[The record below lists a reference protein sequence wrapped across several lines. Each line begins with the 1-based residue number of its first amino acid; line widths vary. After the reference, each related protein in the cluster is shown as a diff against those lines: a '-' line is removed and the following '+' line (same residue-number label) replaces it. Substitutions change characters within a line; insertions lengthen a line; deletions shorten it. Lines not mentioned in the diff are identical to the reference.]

1 MSDNKLNHEIPQ
13 DIAVNLNIKSTDLS
27 IPDENN
33 SIAKETKK
41 AEPEKEKKEKK
52 NVPPSMSESSRIYA
66 YITKASKINYTIDSL
81 IQKILS
87 GEKQYDLSKI
97 VSAYELAESYHH
109 NQKRESG
116 EPYITHPL
124 AVAYILLELGMDTD
138 TICAALLHDVVED
151 TDCTLEELQ
160 KKFGADV
167 AMLVNGVTKLGKVE
181 IFTKEEQKAENIRK
195 ILLAMSEDIRVIII
209 KLADR
214 LHNMRTLNFCR
225 DEKRRTI
232 AHETMNIY
240 APIAHRLGIR
250 SIKDELEDLA
260 FYYLDPY
267 AYEDIEEQMAMRKES
282 REALVESIKEK
293 IHKRLEKDFD
303 PVPTIEGRVKSN
315 YGIYKKVYRDG
326 KEIDQI
332 YDRYAVRIIV
342 NTVTE
347 CYNVLGIIHD
357 MFKPIPNRFKD
368 YISTPKPNM
377 YQSLHTTV
385 IGREGI
391 PFEVQIRT
399 WDMHRTAEYGIA
411 AHWKYKEGINSRS
424 KDDNRL
430 AWIRQIIESQ
440 KESNDVE
447 EIVRAIKNDLAPE
460 DVFAFTPKGDMI
472 TLPAGS
478 TVIDFAYA
486 IHTQVGH
493 KMCGAKADKKMVS
506 YDYQIKTG
514 EIIEI
519 LTTNVAGHGPS
530 RSWLN
535 IAKTNEAKSKIRSWF
550 KKERREENI
559 FEGRNALE
567 REFRRYNLRVPEEE
581 LEDFLKLDMKR
592 HNCETIDDFFAAI
605 GYGGVQLSKVMQRLK
620 AEYNKKYG
628 EKPIEPIEEIKPKVS
643 KNSSGVVVD
652 GINDCVIKFAQ
663 CCNPLPGDEI
673 VGFITRGHGISV
685 HKCDCANYKSQKDD
699 PAYEG
704 RWIPVHWENTEKP
717 TGYFK
722 TTLDIIA
729 VDRIG
734 LLADVSST
742 LAMINIYI
750 YESSSRELKNGNAML
765 TVTLSIAG
773 MDQLNSVIS
782 KLQKIKNVISVE
794 RSGK

>member
-1 MSDNKLNHEIPQ
+1 
-13 DIAVNLNIKSTDLS
+13 
-27 IPDENN
+27 
-33 SIAKETKK
+33 
-41 AEPEKEKKEKK
+41 
-52 NVPPSMSESSRIYA
+52 MSEQKS
-66 YITKASKINYTIDSL
+66 ITVDVL

-97 VSAYELAESYHH
+97 VSAYELANKYHDG
-109 NQKRESG
+109 QKRESG

-151 TDCTLEELQ
+151 TDCTLEILQ
-160 KKFGADV
+160 KKFGSDV
-167 AMLVNGVTKLGKVE
+167 AMLVNGVTKLKKVE
-181 IFTKEEQKAENIRK
+181 TFTKDEQKAENIRK

-214 LHNMRTLNFCR
+214 LHNMRTLNYCR
-225 DEKRRTI
+225 DEKRRNI

-250 SIKDELEDLA
+250 SIKDELEDLS
-260 FYYLDPY
+260 FKYLDPY
-267 AYEDIEEQMAMRKES
+267 AYNEIEKQMNLRKGS
-282 REALVESIKEK
+282 RDQLVEDLKEK
-293 IHKRLEKDFD
+293 IKERLEKDIH
-303 PVPTIEGRVKSN
+303 PLPAIEGRVKSN

-332 YDRYAVRIIV
+332 YDRYALRIIV

-357 MFKPIPNRFKD
+357 MFRPIPNRFKD
-368 YISTPKPNM
+368 YISTPKANM

-385 IGREGI
+385 IGREGV

-399 WDMHRTAEYGIA
+399 WDMHKTAEYGIA
-411 AHWKYKEGINSRS
+411 AHWKYKEGVAGGDT
-424 KDDNRL
+424 KDDRRL

-440 KESNDVE
+440 QESDDVE

-472 TLPAGS
+472 TLPVGA

-486 IHTQVGH
+486 IHTEVGH
-493 KMCGAKADKKMVS
+493 KMCGAKVDKKMVS

-519 LTTNVAGHGPS
+519 LTSNVPGHGPS

-535 IAKTNEAKSKIRSWF
+535 ICKTNEAKSKIRLWF
-550 KKERREENI
+550 KRERREENI
-559 FEGRNALE
+559 FEGRSALE
-567 REFRRYNLRVPEEE
+567 REFRRNMIRVPEDE
-581 LEDFLKLDMKR
+581 LEEFLKMDMKR
-592 HNCETIDDFFAAI
+592 HNCDTLDDFFAAI
-605 GYGGVQLSKVMQRLK
+605 GYGGVQLSKLIARLK
-620 AEYNKKYG
+620 LEYNKKYG
-628 EKPIEPIEEIKPKVS
+628 EKPVVESPEKEIKS
-643 KNSSGVVVD
+643 QTSNYSGIVVD
-652 GINDCVIKFAQ
+652 GVEDCVVRFAQ
-663 CCNPLPGDEI
+663 CCNPLPGDDI
-673 VGFITRGHGISV
+673 IGFITKGHGVSV
-685 HKCDCANYKSQKDD
+685 HRKDCVNYLTQKDD
-699 PAYEG
+699 PEMKDRWVSVKYEG
-704 RWIPVHWENTEKP
+704 TGKKH
-717 TGYFK
+717 GYFK
-722 TTLDIIA
+722 CTLDIIA

-734 LLADVSST
+734 LLADVSSA

-750 YESSSRELKNGNAML
+750 YESTARELKNGNAIL
-765 TVTLSIAG
+765 SITVSIAG
-773 MDQLNSVIS
+773 MEQLNNVIN
-782 KLQKIKNVISVE
+782 KLKKIKNVISVE

>member
-1 MSDNKLNHEIPQ
+1 MSDSNVRIAPQ
-13 DIAVNLNIKSTDLS
+13 ADC
-27 IPDENN
+27 
-33 SIAKETKK
+33 
-41 AEPEKEKKEKK
+41 
-52 NVPPSMSESSRIYA
+52 
-66 YITKASKINYTIDSL
+66 TIDTL
-81 IQKILS
+81 IQKILD

-97 VSAYELAESYHH
+97 VSAYELAENYHH
-109 NQKRESG
+109 DQKRESG

-138 TICAALLHDVVED
+138 TICSALLHDVVED
-151 TDCTLEELQ
+151 TDCTLEQLQ
-160 KKFGADV
+160 KKFGTDV
-167 AMLVNGVTKLGKVE
+167 AMLVNGVTKLKKVE
-181 IFTKEEQKAENIRK
+181 TFTKDEQKAENIRK

-225 DEKRRTI
+225 EEKRRTI

-240 APIAHRLGIR
+240 APIAHRLGIS
-250 SIKDELEDLA
+250 SIKDEFEDLA
-260 FYYLDPY
+260 FQYLDPY
-267 AYEDIEEQMAMRKES
+267 AYEEIDKQMAMRKEA
-282 REALVESIKEK
+282 REELVDSIKQS
-293 IHKRLEKDFD
+293 IHERLSKDFN
-303 PVPTIEGRVKSN
+303 PVPQIDGRVKSN

-332 YDRYAVRIIV
+332 YDRYAVRVIV

-368 YISTPKPNM
+368 YISTPKSNM

-385 IGREGI
+385 IGRQGI

-399 WDMHRTAEYGIA
+399 WEMHRTAEYGIA
-411 AHWKYKEGINSRS
+411 AHWKYKEGVKGST

-440 KESNDVE
+440 QESNDVE
-447 EIVRAIKNDLAPE
+447 EIVRAIKNDLAPD

-472 TLPAGS
+472 TLPRGA

-493 KMCGAKADKKMVS
+493 KMCGAKADKKMVP

-514 EIIEI
+514 QIIEI
-519 LTTNVAGHGPS
+519 LTTNVEGHGPS

-535 IAKTNEAKSKIRSWF
+535 ICKTNEAKSKIRSWF

-559 FEGRNALE
+559 FEGKTALE
-567 REFRRYNLRVPEEE
+567 HEFRKNLIRVPEEDM
-581 LEDFLKLDMKR
+581 EDFLRQDMNK
-592 HNCETIDDFFAAI
+592 HNCETVDDFFAAI
-605 GYGGVQLSKVMQRLK
+605 GYGGVQLSKVIQRLK
-620 AEYNKKYG
+620 AEYNRKYG
-628 EKPIEPIEEIKPKVS
+628 EKSSSDTLENKNIQKSS
-643 KNSSGVVVD
+643 KNNSGVIVD
-652 GINDCVIKFAQ
+652 GIDDCVVKFAQ

-673 VGFITRGHGISV
+673 IGFITRGHGVSV
-685 HKCDCANYKSQKDD
+685 HKQDCINYLNQKND
-699 PAYEG
+699 AESLA
-704 RWIPVHWENTEKP
+704 RWINVKWKNTADS
-717 TGYFK
+717 GYFK

-750 YESSSRELKNGNAML
+750 YESTSRELKNGNAIL
-765 TVTLSIAG
+765 TVTLSVAG
-773 MDQLNSVIS
+773 MEQLNTVIS
-782 KLQKIKNVISVE
+782 RILKIKNVISVE

>member
-1 MSDNKLNHEIPQ
+1 MDNEARPASAGK
-13 DIAVNLNIKSTDLS
+13 TD
-27 IPDENN
+27 
-33 SIAKETKK
+33 
-41 AEPEKEKKEKK
+41 
-52 NVPPSMSESSRIYA
+52 
-66 YITKASKINYTIDSL
+66 YTIDAL
-81 IQKILS
+81 IQKILD
-87 GEKQYDLSKI
+87 EDKQYDLSKI
-97 VSAYELAESYHH
+97 VSAYELADHYHEG
-109 NQKRESG
+109 QKRESG
-116 EPYITHPL
+116 EPYITHPVS
-124 AVAYILLELGMDTD
+124 VAYILLELGMDTD
-138 TICAALLHDVVED
+138 TICGALLHDVVED
-151 TDCTLEELQ
+151 TTCTLEEIQ
-160 KKFGADV
+160 KSFGSDV
-167 AMLVNGVTKLGKVE
+167 AMLVNGVTKLEKVE
-181 IFTKEEQKAENIRK
+181 IFTKDEQKAENIRK

-214 LHNMRTLNFCR
+214 LHNMRTLNYCR
-225 DEKRRTI
+225 DEKRRVI

-267 AYEDIEEQMAMRKES
+267 AYAEIERQMKLRKEARS
-282 REALVESIKEK
+282 KLIDDIKYK
-293 IHKRLEKDFD
+293 IETRLANEFD
-303 PVPTIEGRVKSN
+303 PVPLIEGRVKSN
-315 YGIYKKVYRDG
+315 YGIYKKVFRDG

-342 NTVTE
+342 DTVTE

-385 IGREGI
+385 IGRQGI

-399 WDMHRTAEYGIA
+399 KEMHRTAEYGIA
-411 AHWKYKEGINSRS
+411 AHWKYKEGVRGSS

-440 KESNDVE
+440 QESNDVE

-472 TLPAGS
+472 TLPMGS

-493 KMCGAKADKKMVS
+493 RMIGAKADKKMVS
-506 YDYQIKTG
+506 FDYQIKTG

-519 LTTNVAGHGPS
+519 MTTNAEGHGPS

-535 IAKTNEAKSKIRSWF
+535 LCKTNEAKSKIRSWF

-559 FEGRNALE
+559 FEGRSALE
-567 REFRRYNLRVPEEE
+567 REFRRNMIRVPEDE
-581 LEDFLKLDMKR
+581 LEDFLSMDMHR
-592 HNCETIDDFFAAI
+592 HNCDTLDDFFAAI
-605 GYGGVQLSKVMQRLK
+605 GYGGVQLSKVIQRLK
-620 AEYNKKYG
+620 TEYNKRYG
-628 EKPIEPIEEIKPKVS
+628 EKIIADNEMEDIKPHVS
-643 KNSSGVVVD
+643 KNSSGVIVD
-652 GINDCVIKFAQ
+652 GIDDCVVKFAQ

-685 HKCDCANYKSQKDD
+685 HKCDCLNYQKQKDI
-699 PAYEG
+699 PELES
-704 RWIPVHWENTEKP
+704 RWVSVNWAEVKDNR
-717 TGYFK
+717 GYFK

-734 LLADVSST
+734 LLADVSSA

-750 YESSSRELKNGNAML
+750 HESTSRELKNGNAIL
-765 TVTLSIAG
+765 SITLSIAG
-773 MDQLNSVIS
+773 MEQLNSVIA
-782 KLQKIKNVISVE
+782 KIKKIKNVISVE

>member
-1 MSDNKLNHEIPQ
+1 MIF
-13 DIAVNLNIKSTDLS
+13 AVKFLREVTDLS
-27 IPDENN
+27 ESNTR
-33 SIAKETKK
+33 IASQV
-41 AEPEKEKKEKK
+41 
-52 NVPPSMSESSRIYA
+52 NC
-66 YITKASKINYTIDSL
+66 TIDSL
-81 IQKILS
+81 IQKILD

-97 VSAYELAESYHH
+97 VSAYELAEKYHH

-138 TICAALLHDVVED
+138 TICSALLHDVVED
-151 TDCTLEELQ
+151 TDCTLEQLQ
-160 KKFGADV
+160 KKFGTDV
-167 AMLVNGVTKLGKVE
+167 AMLVNGVTKLKKVE
-181 IFTKEEQKAENIRK
+181 TFTKDEQKAENIRK

-214 LHNMRTLNFCR
+214 LHNMRTLNFCKE
-225 DEKRRTI
+225 EKRRTI

-240 APIAHRLGIR
+240 APIAHRLGIS
-250 SIKDELEDLA
+250 SIKDEFEDLA
-260 FYYLDPY
+260 FQYLDPY
-267 AYEDIEEQMAMRKES
+267 AYEEIEKQMAMRKEA
-282 REALVESIKEK
+282 REELVEAIKQ
-293 IHKRLEKDFD
+293 IIYDRLSKDFD
-303 PVPTIEGRVKSN
+303 PVPQIDGRVKSN

-332 YDRYAVRIIV
+332 YDRYAVRVIV

-368 YISTPKPNM
+368 YISTPKSNM

-385 IGREGI
+385 IGRQGI

-399 WDMHRTAEYGIA
+399 WEMHRTAEYGIA
-411 AHWKYKEGINSRS
+411 AHWKYKEGVKGST

-440 KESNDVE
+440 QESNDVE
-447 EIVRAIKNDLAPE
+447 EIVRAIKNDLAPD

-472 TLPAGS
+472 TLPRGS

-493 KMCGAKADKKMVS
+493 KMSGAKADKKMVP

-514 EIIEI
+514 QIIEI
-519 LTTNVAGHGPS
+519 LTSNVEGHGPS

-535 IAKTNEAKSKIRSWF
+535 ICKTNEAKSKIRSWF

-559 FEGRNALE
+559 FEGKTALE
-567 REFRRYNLRVPEEE
+567 REFHKNMIRVPEED
-581 LEDFLKLDMKR
+581 LEDFLRQDMNR
-592 HNCETIDDFFAAI
+592 HNCETVDDFFAAI
-605 GYGGVQLSKVMQRLK
+605 GYGGVQLSKVIQRLK
-620 AEYNKKYG
+620 SEYNRKYG
-628 EKPIEPIEEIKPKVS
+628 EKPSADSFENKHVS
-643 KNSSGVVVD
+643 KSNKNNSGVVVD
-652 GINDCVIKFAQ
+652 GIDDCVVKFAQ
-663 CCNPLPGDEI
+663 CCNPLPGDDI
-673 VGFITRGHGISV
+673 IGFITRGHGVSV
-685 HKCDCANYKSQKDD
+685 HKRDCINYLSQKDD
-699 PAYEG
+699 EEAA
-704 RWIPVHWENTEKP
+704 RWINVKWKNTADS
-717 TGYFK
+717 GYFR

-734 LLADVSST
+734 LLADVSSA

-750 YESSSRELKNGNAML
+750 HESSSRELKNGNAIL
-765 TVTLSIAG
+765 TVTLSVAG
-773 MDQLNSVIS
+773 MEQLNTVIS
-782 KLQKIKNVISVE
+782 RIQKIKNVISVE

>member
-1 MSDNKLNHEIPQ
+1 M
-13 DIAVNLNIKSTDLS
+13 A
-27 IPDENN
+27 ENN
-33 SIAKETKK
+33 TPTQNEVKK
-41 AEPEKEKKEKK
+41 AVEPHYMWK
-52 NVPPSMSESSRIYA
+52 NTVC
-66 YITKASKINYTIDSL
+66 TIDTL
-81 IQKILS
+81 IQKILDS
-87 GEKQYDLSKI
+87 EKQYDLSKI
-97 VSAYELAESYHH
+97 VSAYELAEKYHAD
-109 NQKRESG
+109 QKRESG
-116 EPYITHPL
+116 EPYISHPL
-124 AVAYILLELGMDTD
+124 AVADILLDLGMDTD
-138 TICAALLHDVVED
+138 TICSALLHDVVED
-151 TDCTLEELQ
+151 TECTLETLQ
-160 KKFGADV
+160 KLFGTDV
-167 AMLVNGVTKLGKVE
+167 AMLVNGVTKLKKVE
-181 IFTKEEQKAENIRK
+181 IFTKDEQKAENIRK
-195 ILLAMSEDIRVIII
+195 ILISMSEDIRVIII

-214 LHNMRTLNFCR
+214 LHNMRTLNYCR
-225 DEKRRTI
+225 EEKRRTI

-250 SIKDELEDLA
+250 SIKDQLEDLS
-260 FYYLDPY
+260 FFYLDPY
-267 AYEDIEEQMAMRKES
+267 AYEEIEDQMRLRSGS
-282 REALVESIKEK
+282 RDQLVEDIK
-293 IHKRLEKDFD
+293 KRIADRLAKDFD
-303 PVPTIEGRVKSN
+303 PLPQIDGRVKSN

-342 NTVTE
+342 NTVNE

-357 MFKPIPNRFKD
+357 MFRPIPNRFKD

-399 WDMHRTAEYGIA
+399 WEMHRTAEYGIA
-411 AHWKYKEGINSRS
+411 AHWKYKEGVHGSTR
-424 KDDNRL
+424 DDNRL

-440 KESNDVE
+440 QESNDVE

-519 LTTNVAGHGPS
+519 LTTNVEGHGPS

-535 IAKTNEAKSKIRSWF
+535 ICKTNEAKSKIRSWF

-559 FEGRNALE
+559 FEGKTALE
-567 REFRRYNLRVPEEE
+567 REFRRNLIRVPEDE
-581 LEDFLKLDMKR
+581 LEDFLRLDMKR
-592 HNCETIDDFFAAI
+592 HNCDTLDDFFAAI

-620 AEYNKKYG
+620 SEYNKKYG
-628 EKPIEPIEEIKPKVS
+628 EKAVKEEQVVEDIKPRT
-643 KNSSGVVVD
+643 KNSSGVIVD
-652 GINDCVIKFAQ
+652 GIDDCVIKFAQ

-685 HKCDCANYKSQKDD
+685 HKCDCINYISQKDQ
-699 PAYEG
+699 PENAA
-704 RWIPVHWENTEKP
+704 RWIKVKWEEKP
-717 TGYFK
+717 KQSTYFK

-734 LLADVSST
+734 LLADVSTT
-742 LAMINIYI
+742 LAAINIYI
-750 YESSSRELKNGNAML
+750 YESSSRELKNGNAIL
-765 TVTLSIAG
+765 TVTLSVAG
-773 MDQLNSVIS
+773 MDQLNGVIS
-782 KLQKIKNVISVE
+782 RLQKIKNVISVE